1 MPSIVTVHQETA
13 LPCRGAAK
21 TIFMVSPTI
30 YERAAWEDRFNRP
43 TIEALRAALSPDATK
58 IFNQLRR
65 HLLAVDGVT
74 EGFNWQ
80 GVCWRWTIEYYT
92 EHSEEPLALLVPSPT
107 DLQLAV
113 PLDREFVRSL
123 SMRRMKRSVREGIG
137 LAQDPFD
144 TRWGVWSIQTE
155 GLIEDLVDLIERKL
169 RDQARRAG

>member
-1 MPSIVTVHQETA
+1 
-13 LPCRGAAK
+13 
-21 TIFMVSPTI
+21 MVSPTG

-43 TIEALRAALSPDATK
+43 TIEALRASLSSPAAKLFT
-58 IFNQLRR
+58 QLRR
-65 HLLAVDGVT
+65 HLLALDGVT
-74 EGFNWQ
+74 EGFTWH

-92 EHSEEPLALLVPSPT
+92 DHSDEPLALLVPSPT
-107 DLQLAV
+107 DLQLAM
-113 PLDREFVRSL
+113 PLEREFVRSL

-155 GLIEDLVDLIERKL
+155 GLLEDLTDLIEHKL

>member
-1 MPSIVTVHQETA
+1 
-13 LPCRGAAK
+13 
-21 TIFMVSPTI
+21 MVSPTS

-43 TIEALRAALSPDATK
+43 TVDELRTALSPEASK
-58 IFNQLRR
+58 LFNQLRS

-74 EGFNWQ
+74 EGFTWQ
-80 GVCWRWTIEYYT
+80 GDCWRWTIEYYT

-113 PLDREFVRSL
+113 PLEREFVRSL

-144 TRWGVWSIQTE
+144 TRWGVWSVNSA
-155 GLIEDLVDLIERKL
+155 GLLDDLVDLVELKL
-169 RDQARRAG
+169 RHLARLAG